1 MLYHTVRPARGRL
14 HTISVSLSISV
25 LYRGSVWARGR
36 FVTLFDCFGPAQ
48 REAWQRIFD
57 DYDGE
62 LDRGEFRRAVRLRLP
77 RCLTMGREVIFM
89 LPWFFRV
96 EEHDRDI

>member
-1 MLYHTVRPARGRL
+1 MYG
-14 HTISVSLSISV
+14 
-25 LYRGSVWARGR
+25 GFVWARGR
-36 FVTLFDCFGPAQ
+36 FATLSDCFGPAQ

-77 RCLTMGREVIFM
+77 RCLAMGREVIFM
-89 LPWFFRV
+89 PPWFFRV
-96 EEHDRDI
+96 KEHDRNI